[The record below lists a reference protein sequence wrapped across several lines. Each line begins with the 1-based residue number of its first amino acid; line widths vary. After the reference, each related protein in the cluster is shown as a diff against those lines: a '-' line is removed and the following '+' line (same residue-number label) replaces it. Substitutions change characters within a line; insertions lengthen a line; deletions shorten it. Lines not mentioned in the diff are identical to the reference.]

1 MIEILYTSMFGTG
14 ETQVTIP
21 GTDSDIKCANKIYFY
36 HYQGIIQIENMAGT
50 NGTQQSE
57 KDLRFL

>member
-14 ETQVTIP
+14 ETHVTIP

-50 NGTQQSE
+50 NSTQQ
-57 KDLRFL
+57 